1 MKLAYYVVGLLL
13 VSMNLQA
20 NGVDV
25 WNELLPENERNM
37 PMPEIDHNIPLDQ
50 AGQQN
55 LNVSVNKELDSKPIR
70 IPGFVVP
77 LDTEGELV
85 KEFLL
90 VPYFGACLHY
100 PPPPPNQ
107 IVYVTHSKGLQ
118 LEDLWEPVWVEGTIN
133 TQVQTVE
140 GVATAGY
147 SISEPESIVLYT
159 D

>member
-25 WNELLPENERNM
+25 WNELLPESERNTF
-37 PMPEIDHNIPLDQ
+37 MPEVDHNTPLDQ
-50 AGQQN
+50 VAQQN
-55 LNVSVNKELDSKPIR
+55 LNVSVNTELDGKPLR

-77 LDTEGELV
+77 LDVEGELV

-107 IVYVTHSKGLQ
+107 IVYVTYSKGLQ
-118 LEDLWEPVWVEGTIN
+118 LEDLWEPVWVEGTIH

-147 SISEPESIVLYT
+147 TIAEPESIVLYT

>member
-55 LNVSVNKELDSKPIR
+55 LNVSVNKELDGKPIR

-107 IVYVTHSKGLQ
+107 IVYVKFPEGAPIQQLWDVVYVIGTLKTETVSHSLAETGYFL
-118 LEDLWEPVWVEGTIN
+118 
-133 TQVQTVE
+133 E
-140 GVATAGY
+140 GVALADY
-147 SISEPESIVLYT
+147 
-159 D
+159 DDM

>member
-1 MKLAYYVVGLLL
+1 MKLVHYLLL
-13 VSMNLQA
+13 LLLLGFRSYADGIDIWEQ
-20 NGVDV
+20 
-25 WNELLPENERNM
+25 LLPENERQM
-37 PMPEIDHNIPLDQ
+37 PMPEINHDAPLSE
-50 AGQQN
+50 ASQQN
-55 LNVSVNKELDSKPIR
+55 LNVSVNPELDGQAIR

-77 LDTEGELV
+77 LDSEGELV

-107 IVYVTHSKGLQ
+107 IVYVRYKQGLQ
-118 LEDLWEPVWVEGTIN
+118 LEDLWQPVWVEGIIH
-133 TQVQTVE
+133 TQIQTVE

-147 SISEPESIVLYT
+147 SITEAESIVLYT